1 MRVTGVYQGL
11 LGDVTKHWNKL
22 RRETVVSPSLELF
35 NAYLNT
41 FLYNLLLKQGVG
53 FDDLQRSIPNSMI
66 L

>member
-22 RRETVVSPSLELF
+22 RRDTVVSPSLELF

-53 FDDLQRSIPNSMI
+53 LDDLQRSIPNSMI